1 MSLQNWYP
9 SHRVPTVHVYPH
21 KVVCES
27 LYCLLAYRASFQEAL
42 FVSAVGEGSDGQ
54 FALLWPEVLDQGSK
68 SQWHSSHTRR
78 QSKVGKWLFDPWTT
92 VWPARSLQQ
101 DISHQAVLT
110 HMCMSKSLNIILA
123 IRADFPRK
131 LWSLHFACPLS
142 SSAWLK
148 SQSMSHCGLLIKN
161 TIKDASWYTQRQVCA
176 DKKRI
181 YRLQSLATTVMRM
194 VDSLVK
200 RTDTKVSD
208 SGRLLESFLKAAADD
223 RGEWELPLAPEKL
236 SALEKVIIQLLL
248 TASRSF
254 LVSLNFTFTSHS
266 RLSRSRNSTPGWRNP
281 D

>member
-9 SHRVPTVHVYPH
+9 SHRVPTVHVCPH

-42 FVSAVGEGSDGQ
+42 YTFFVSAVGQGSDGQ
-54 FALLWPEVLDQGSK
+54 FALLWPEILDQGSK

-110 HMCMSKSLNIILA
+110 HMCLSKSLNIILA
-123 IRADFPRK
+123 VRADFPWK

-148 SQSMSHCGLLIKN
+148 SRSMSHCGLLIKN
-161 TIKDASWYTQRQVCA
+161 TVEHASWYTQRQVCA
-176 DKKRI
+176 DKNGSTGFSLWLQQSWEWWTRWWKEQTQKYLIQDGSWNPFWRQQLMIEENGSCLWRQRNYLPWKRWSSSS
-181 YRLQSLATTVMRM
+181 YQQ
-194 VDSLVK
+194 
-200 RTDTKVSD
+200 
-208 SGRLLESFLKAAADD
+208 
-223 RGEWELPLAPEKL
+223 P
-236 SALEKVIIQLLL
+236 
-248 TASRSF
+248 
-254 LVSLNFTFTSHS
+254 H
-266 RLSRSRNSTPGWRNP
+266 TPF
-281 D
+281 